1 EEARAAEGYKQIIV
15 DSKPADIDYSNLFTG
30 IHGNYLKGSVA
41 AQGLDPDHLPQSDPS
56 KMDFSSG
63 ATKAWKDIWGCGQGI
78 GAVDEVVPAAKLI
91 DRLAAEYEA
100 AKKRVAA

>member
-1 EEARAAEGYKQIIV
+1 MIV
-15 DSKPADIDYSNLFTG
+15 DSKAADIVYSNLFTG

-41 AQGLDPDHLPQSDPS
+41 AQGLDPNDLPESDPS

-78 GAVDEVVPAAKLI
+78 GAVDEVAPAAKLV
-91 DRLAAEYEA
+91 DRRAAEYEA
-100 AKKRVAA
+100 AKQRVAA